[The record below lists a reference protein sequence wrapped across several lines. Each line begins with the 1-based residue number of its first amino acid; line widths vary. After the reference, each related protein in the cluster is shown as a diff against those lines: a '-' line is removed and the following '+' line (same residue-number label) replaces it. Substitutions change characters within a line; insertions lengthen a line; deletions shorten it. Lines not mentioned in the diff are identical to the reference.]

1 MPRLYAKTYREVDGH
16 TKSRMDEVIKLWG
29 HTGPNGTPLYGPG
42 VKESVDA
49 QIYGPNAPSRQ
60 QVLDLL
66 NSTLT
71 AKRHEI
77 SYNPAVHSQL
87 AILSQ
92 IGDVVNT
99 NNVSPQELGQIMDQ
113 LKGMMAASAPPR
125 QQPPP
130 PPPIQQS
137 NHYGAPRPPFPPN
150 PPMGMGHPP
159 IPSNN
164 LPPFPPSRG
173 PSDTY
178 RATPPPSSLSTP
190 QYPPQRDLT
199 PQPPAAPLPF
209 DVAKLLKTINA
220 GSLSQARTPEP
231 KSALEAYEDLIINM
245 NVKLTIT
252 DINVYVSATVIYRI
266 LTCRPRTLPNAQLP
280 ERCRTCGIRMSHDD
294 EKMRA
299 HMDWHFRRNRK
310 DREGQ
315 GRGAHRKWLPKA
327 EVSSNQPLRKQADT

>member
-29 HTGPNGTPLYGPG
+29 HTGPNNTPLYGPG

-99 NNVSPQELGQIMDQ
+99 NNVSPQELGQIMEQ

-125 QQPPP
+125 AQAPPP
-130 PPPIQQS
+130 PPPQS
-137 NHYGAPRPPFPPN
+137 HPNHYGAPRPPFPPT
-150 PPMGMGHPP
+150 PQMGMGHPP
-159 IPSNN
+159 QTNPH
-164 LPPFPPSRG
+164 LPPFPPSRVS
-173 PSDTY
+173 SDSY

-190 QYPPQRDLT
+190 QYPAQRDLT
-199 PQPPAAPLPF
+199 PQPPAAPLPI

-245 NVKLTIT
+245 NVKLTVT
-252 DINVYVSATVIYRI
+252 DINVYVLSPMIAQM
-266 LTCRPRTLPNAQLP
+266 LTQ
-280 ERCRTCGIRMSHDD
+280 
-294 EKMRA
+294 
-299 HMDWHFRRNRK
+299 
-310 DREGQ
+310 
-315 GRGAHRKWLPKA
+315 
-327 EVSSNQPLRKQADT
+327 

>member
-1 MPRLYAKTYREVDGH
+1 M
-16 TKSRMDEVIKLWG
+16 
-29 HTGPNGTPLYGPG
+29 
-42 VKESVDA
+42 KEAVDA

-77 SYNPAVHSQL
+77 SYNPAVHGQL

-92 IGDVVNT
+92 ISDVVNT
-99 NNVSPQELGQIMDQ
+99 QNVSPQELGQIMEQ

-125 QQPPP
+125 AQVPPP
-130 PPPIQQS
+130 PPPPQMNQYS
-137 NHYGAPRPPFPPN
+137 APRPPFPPN
-150 PPMGMGHPP
+150 PSMGMGHPP
-159 IPSNN
+159 NLGSN
-164 LPPFPPSRG
+164 LPPFPPRVS
-173 PSDTY
+173 SDTY

-199 PQPPAAPLPF
+199 PQPPSAPLPF

-252 DINVYVSATVIYRI
+252 DIN
-266 LTCRPRTLPNAQLP
+266 
-280 ERCRTCGIRMSHDD
+280 M
-294 EKMRA
+294 
-299 HMDWHFRRNRK
+299 
-310 DREGQ
+310 
-315 GRGAHRKWLPKA
+315 
-327 EVSSNQPLRKQADT
+327 

>member
-1 MPRLYAKTYREVDGH
+1 
-16 TKSRMDEVIKLWG
+16 MDEVIKLWG
-29 HTGPNGTPLYGPG
+29 HTGPNNTPLYGPG
-42 VKESVDA
+42 VKEAVDS
-49 QIYGPNAPSRQ
+49 QIYGPNVPSRQ

-66 NSTLT
+66 NTTLT

-92 IGDVVNT
+92 ISDVVNT
-99 NNVSPQELGQIMDQ
+99 QNVSPQELGQITEQ

-125 QQPPP
+125 AQPPP
-130 PPPIQQS
+130 PPPQS
-137 NHYGAPRPPFPPN
+137 HANHYGAPRPPFPPH
-150 PPMGMGHPP
+150 PQMGMGMGHPP
-159 IPSNN
+159 NTSSN
-164 LPPFPPSRG
+164 LPPFPPSRV
-173 PSDTY
+173 SSETY
-178 RATPPPSSLSTP
+178 RSTPPPSLSTP
-190 QYPPQRDLT
+190 QYPAQRDHT
-199 PQPPAAPLPF
+199 PQPPAAPLPI

-231 KSALEAYEDLIINM
+231 KSALDAYEDLIINM

-252 DINVYVSATVIYRI
+252 DINVYVLYIMTDLS
-266 LTCRPRTLPNAQLP
+266 LTNRPRTLPNAQLP

-327 EVSSNQPLRKQADT
+327 EVR